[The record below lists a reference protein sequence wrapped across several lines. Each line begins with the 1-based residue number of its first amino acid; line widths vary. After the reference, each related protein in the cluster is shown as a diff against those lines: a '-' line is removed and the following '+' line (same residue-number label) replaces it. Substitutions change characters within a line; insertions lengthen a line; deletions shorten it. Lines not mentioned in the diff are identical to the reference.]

1 MRPALPSMWRLTS
14 PARLLR
20 VQPPLPARALHASV
34 RVCRGRD
41 HDHDHDRDDEHEPLS
56 SHKGFA
62 HTLASRVSEWSTK
75 TSQTDPDFFPRS
87 AKGQAPRILWIGCAD
102 SRIPETTILGL
113 KPGEVFVHRNI
124 ANIITAT
131 DINSLSVIEFAV
143 AHLKVEHIL
152 VCGHTSCGG
161 VNAALGNT
169 RLGLLDI
176 WLQPMRQ
183 LRMEHT
189 DELEALDKDARG
201 HRLCQYNVVRSLDVL
216 RMNPTVID
224 AMNSRALELHGVIYN
239 VASGKLEVVETSE
252 EPQKVQKRLAAFHT
266 E

>member
-1 MRPALPSMWRLTS
+1 MMGKAQSQTP
-14 PARLLR
+14 
-20 VQPPLPARALHASV
+20 
-34 RVCRGRD
+34 
-41 HDHDHDRDDEHEPLS
+41 EEE
-56 SHKGFA
+56 GFA
-62 HTLASRVSEWSTK
+62 HTLSHRVAKWSETTASTE
-75 TSQTDPDFFPRS
+75 PEFFERS
-87 AKGQAPRILWIGCAD
+87 AKGQSPKILWIGCAD

-124 ANIITAT
+124 ANIVTAT

-143 AHLKVEHIL
+143 KHLKVEHIL

-161 VNAALGNT
+161 VGAALGNN

-183 LRMEHT
+183 LRMEHS
-189 DELEALDKDARG
+189 DELEKMDDKQKG
-201 HRLCQYNVVRSLDVL
+201 LRLTQYNILRSLEVI

-224 AMNSRALELHGVIYN
+224 AMSERNLELHGVIYD

-252 EPQKVQKRLAAFHT
+252 DDTTQQKRLKAFT
-266 E
+266 TT

>member
-1 MRPALPSMWRLTS
+1 MAESS
-14 PARLLR
+14 PM
-20 VQPPLPARALHASV
+20 Q
-34 RVCRGRD
+34 G
-41 HDHDHDRDDEHEPLS
+41 
-56 SHKGFA
+56 GFA
-62 HTLASRVSEWSTK
+62 HKLAENTANWSQK
-75 TSQTDPDFFPRS
+75 TAESDPDFFKKT
-87 AKGQAPRILWIGCAD
+87 AAGQSPKILWIGCAD

-189 DELEALDKDARG
+189 EELEKLEPAAKTL
-201 HRLCQYNVVRSLDVL
+201 RLSQLNVLRSLEVL
-216 RMNPTVID
+216 KMNPTVID
-224 AMNSRALELHGVIYN
+224 AMSSRGLDLHGVIYN
-239 VASGKLEVVETSE
+239 LSTGKLEVVETSE
-252 EPQKVQKRLAAFHT
+252 DEGTKNKRLAAFT
-266 E
+266 TQ

>member
-1 MRPALPSMWRLTS
+1 M
-14 PARLLR
+14 
-20 VQPPLPARALHASV
+20 
-34 RVCRGRD
+34 CIRD
-41 HDHDHDRDDEHEPLS
+41 RTE
-56 SHKGFA
+56 
-62 HTLASRVSEWSTK
+62 
-75 TSQTDPDFFPRS
+75 PDFFERS
-87 AKGQAPRILWIGCAD
+87 AKGQSPRILWIGCAD

-113 KPGEVFVHRNI
+113 KPGEIFVHRNI
-124 ANIITAT
+124 ANIVTAT

-161 VNAALGNT
+161 VNAALGNS

-189 DELEALDKDARG
+189 DELEKMTEAQRG
-201 HRLCQYNVVRSLDVL
+201 LRLSQYNVLRSLEVL

-224 AMNSRALELHGVIYN
+224 AMVSRGLELHGVIYH
-239 VASGKLEVVETSE
+239 VGDGHLEVVETSE
-252 EPQKVQKRLAAFHT
+252 DEHNMKKRLAAFT
-266 E
+266 TA

>member
-1 MRPALPSMWRLTS
+1 MGT
-14 PARLLR
+14 
-20 VQPPLPARALHASV
+20 
-34 RVCRGRD
+34 
-41 HDHDHDRDDEHEPLS
+41 E
-56 SHKGFA
+56 GFA
-62 HTLASRVSEWSTK
+62 HTLANRVSEWSTE
-75 TSQTDPDFFPRS
+75 TSEHDPDFFPRS
-87 AKGQAPRILWIGCAD
+87 ARGQAPRILWIGCAD

-161 VNAALGNT
+161 VNAALGNA

-189 DELEALDKDARG
+189 DELDALDKDARG
-201 HRLCQYNVVRSLDVL
+201 LRLSQYNVLRSLEVL

-224 AMNSRALELHGVIYN
+224 AMKARNLELHGVIYN
-239 VASGKLEVVETSE
+239 VGNGKMEVVETSE
-252 EPQKVQKRLAAFHT
+252 DEHVIKKRLAAFHT

>member
-1 MRPALPSMWRLTS
+1 MSEDAISL
-14 PARLLR
+14 
-20 VQPPLPARALHASV
+20 
-34 RVCRGRD
+34 G
-41 HDHDHDRDDEHEPLS
+41 
-56 SHKGFA
+56 KGFA
-62 HTLASRVSEWSTK
+62 HTLSHRVAKWSETTASTE
-75 TSQTDPDFFPRS
+75 PEFFERS
-87 AKGQAPRILWIGCAD
+87 AKGQSPKILWIGCAD

-124 ANIITAT
+124 ANIVTAT

-143 AHLKVEHIL
+143 KHLKVEHIL

-161 VNAALGNT
+161 VGAALGNN

-183 LRMEHT
+183 LRMEHS
-189 DELEALDKDARG
+189 DELEKMDDKQKG
-201 HRLCQYNVVRSLDVL
+201 LRLTQYNILRSLEVL

-224 AMNSRALELHGVIYN
+224 AMNERNLELHGVIYD

-252 EPQKVQKRLAAFHT
+252 DDHTQQKRLKAFT
-266 E
+266 TA

>member
-1 MRPALPSMWRLTS
+1 MESA
-14 PARLLR
+14 
-20 VQPPLPARALHASV
+20 
-34 RVCRGRD
+34 
-41 HDHDHDRDDEHEPLS
+41 
-56 SHKGFA
+56 
-62 HTLASRVSEWSTK
+62 
-75 TSQTDPDFFPRS
+75 DPEFFPKS
-87 AKGQAPRILWIGCAD
+87 AKGQSPRILWIGCAD

-131 DINSLSVIEFAV
+131 DINSLSVVEFAV

-189 DELEALDKDARG
+189 DELSAIETKEAKTL
-201 HRLCQYNVVRSLDVL
+201 RLSQYNILRSLEVL
-216 RMNPTVID
+216 RMNSTVID
-224 AMNSRALELHGVIYN
+224 AMNQRGLELHGVIYHVEN
-239 VASGKLEVVETSE
+239 GKLEVVETTE
-252 EPQKVQKRLAAFHT
+252 DEHQLKKRLAAFT
-266 E
+266 TQAAV